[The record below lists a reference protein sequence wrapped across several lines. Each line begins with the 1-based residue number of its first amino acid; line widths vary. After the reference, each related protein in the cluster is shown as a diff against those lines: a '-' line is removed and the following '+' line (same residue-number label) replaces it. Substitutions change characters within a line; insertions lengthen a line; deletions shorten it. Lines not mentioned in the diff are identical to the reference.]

1 MFGGGLAAQA
11 FQNNLRSERER
22 AAMQQGQA
30 QGLFGGL
37 GQSLPYHNSGGI
49 TPQIR
54 FKEDLTFKEELQEEI
69 DDWLRDV

>member
-11 FQNNLRSERER
+11 FQNKLRSERER
-22 AAMQQGQA
+22 AALQQGQA
-30 QGLFGGL
+30 QGVFGGL
-37 GQSLPYHNSGGI
+37 GI
-49 TPQIR
+49 TPQFR